1 MESQLGGVR
10 AGYLAD
16 LIVVNGNPLDDIKVL
31 YPSTEGAG
39 IEWTIKDGIAYHAP
53 TLAADVRE
61 IVRKA
66 RDSRGAPNASA
77 K

>member
-1 MESQLGGVR
+1 VR

-16 LIVVNGNPLDDIKVL
+16 LIVVNGNPLDNIKVL

-61 IVRKA
+61 MVRKA
-66 RDSRGAPNASA
+66 RDYRSAPVPKEPSHENE
-77 K
+77 